1 MAEFRKRGRPR
12 KTYVDLGAS
21 ENVRVVQ
28 ESAFP
33 VDNSPADPLN
43 ADAEEKRRVAEAAGK
58 IPEIFTPDQ
67 VKWCFDTYVAILCF
81 VYSLVLKTDFK
92 ALQTELE
99 FTEEQK
105 DAMAKPLARICSK
118 YAPSSW
124 AGMSAEIELIAML
137 GVYTVS
143 SFQRAKNV
151 AAKEEEKKKDA
162 GRTQPVAPM
171 PRARQQS
178 EVHVPA

>member
-1 MAEFRKRGRPR
+1 MGEFRKRGRPR
-12 KTYVDLGAS
+12 KIVDLSAP
-21 ENVRVVQ
+21 ENERVMQDV
-28 ESAFP
+28 AFP
-33 VDNSPADPLN
+33 TSESSADPLN
-43 ADAEEKRRVAEAAGK
+43 ADAEEKKRVAEAAK
-58 IPEIFTPDQ
+58 NIPEIFTPDQ
-67 VKWCFDTYVAILCF
+67 VKWCFDAYVAILCF

-151 AAKEEEKKKDA
+151 ATKEAEKKRDA
-162 GRTQPVAPM
+162 ERTAPVAPM

-178 EVHVPA
+178 EIHVPA